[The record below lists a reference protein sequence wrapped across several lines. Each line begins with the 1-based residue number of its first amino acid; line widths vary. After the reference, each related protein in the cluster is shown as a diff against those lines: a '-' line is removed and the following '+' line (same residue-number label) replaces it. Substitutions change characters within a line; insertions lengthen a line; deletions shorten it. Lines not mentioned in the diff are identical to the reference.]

1 MPSIKPTGVYYQET
15 MLDDEEMKEA
25 LADAESYSY
34 QEEKGGKA

>member
-1 MPSIKPTGVYYQET
+1 VLPQRKKAQQADSMV
-15 MLDDEEMKEA
+15 DDEEMKEA